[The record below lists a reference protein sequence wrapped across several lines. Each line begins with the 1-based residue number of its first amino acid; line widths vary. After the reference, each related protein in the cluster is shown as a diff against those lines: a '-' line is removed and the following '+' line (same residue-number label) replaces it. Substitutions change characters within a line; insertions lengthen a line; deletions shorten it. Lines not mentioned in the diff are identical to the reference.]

1 MTAAL
6 VVIDMQVSLIEDE
19 TPNTDEIMSA
29 VFRLVE
35 RARGDG
41 VPVVWVLDTG
51 VTPDPSL
58 HPVFKP
64 KPGEAVVRKDVCN
77 AFVGTTLAGEL
88 GGRGVDRIVVC
99 GMQSD
104 ACIDE
109 TVHAAPNYGFAVT
122 LVGDAH
128 TTHDFHK
135 RDFRDVIATVNANL
149 AKLKD
154 VEVVG
159 LAEVTLA

>member
-35 RARGDG
+35 QARSDG
-41 VPVVWVLDTG
+41 VPVVWVLDTS
-51 VTPDPSL
+51 VKPDPSL

-64 KPGEAVVRKDVCN
+64 KPGEAVVRKDHCN
-77 AFVGTTLAGEL
+77 AFVDTPLAGEL

-109 TVHAAPNYGFAVT
+109 TVHAAPHYGYAVT

-128 TTHDFHK
+128 TTHDRHK
-135 RDFRDVIATVNANL
+135 RHFSEVVQTVNKNL

-154 VEVVG
+154 VDVVK
-159 LAEVTLA
+159 LAEVRLV

>member
-19 TPNTDEIMSA
+19 TPKTDEIMSA

-35 RARGDG
+35 QARGNG

-51 VTPDPSL
+51 VSPDPSL

-64 KPGEAVVRKDVCN
+64 RPGEAVVRKDACN
-77 AFVGTTLAGEL
+77 AFADTHLAGEL
-88 GGRGVDRIVVC
+88 GGRDVDRIVVC

-109 TVHAAPNYGFAVT
+109 TVHAAPGYGYKVT
-122 LVGDAH
+122 LVADAH

-135 RDFRDVIATVNANL
+135 RDFRDVVATVNGNL
-149 AKLKD
+149 AKLED
-154 VEVVG
+154 VDVVD
-159 LAEVTLA
+159 LADVKLV

>member
-35 RARGDG
+35 RARGEG
-41 VPVVWVLDTG
+41 VPIVWVLDEG
-51 VTPDPSL
+51 VMPDPSL

-64 KPGEAVVRKDVCN
+64 KPGEAVIHKEHCN
-77 AFVGTTLAGEL
+77 SFADTRLAGEL

-109 TVHAAPNYGFAVT
+109 TVRAAPGFGFGVT

-128 TTHDFHK
+128 TTHDFK
-135 RDFRDVIATVNANL
+135 NRGFRDVIATVNANL
-149 AKLKD
+149 ARLEGVD
-154 VEVVG
+154 VVD
-159 LAEVTLA
+159 AADVTLD